1 MKTRRVSSKPLRLRE
16 LREER
21 GYSQHSLAEKSGVGR
36 STIAAL
42 EAGERGAHPNTVH
55 ALAGALGVTVLDLY
69 RPHITPLPRHDRS
82 AQTAAQSYT
91 RLRQSLSDAY
101 PGVENEVHL
110 ERMAEQFM
118 VELGW
123 LQRRIFPH
131 NITHPRTTLSA
142 HDLLELADDFY
153 RFRSALRA
161 WPVGEPGYASE
172 ILPNGEDENLGKP
185 LR

>member
-21 GYSQHSLAEKSGVGR
+21 GFSQHGLAKESGVGR

-55 ALAGALGVTVLDLY
+55 ALAGALGVEVLDLY
-69 RPHITPLPRHDRS
+69 RPRIAPLPRHDRPT
-82 AQTAAQSYT
+82 QTAHSYA

-118 VELGW
+118 VELGS

-142 HDLLELADDFY
+142 HDLLELADEFY
-153 RFRSALRA
+153 TFRTELRA
-161 WPVGEPGYASE
+161 
-172 ILPNGEDENLGKP
+172 
-185 LR
+185 

>member
-1 MKTRRVSSKPLRLRE
+1 MMKTRRVSSKPLRLRE

-21 GYSQHSLAEKSGVGR
+21 GFSQHSLAEESGVGR

-42 EAGERGAHPNTVH
+42 EAGERGAHPNTVR

-69 RPHITPLPRHDRS
+69 RSPHDTPLPRHGVPTQS
-82 AQTAAQSYT
+82 AHSYT

-131 NITHPRTTLSA
+131 DITHPRTTLSA

-153 RFRSALRA
+153 RYRTELPA
-161 WPVGEPGYASE
+161 WP
-172 ILPNGEDENLGKP
+172 
-185 LR
+185 